1 MSMSKK
7 FIAICITTHN
17 RYEYFKRCYD
27 GWIKHLPPDSRI
39 FVVDDA
45 SDVPCPEATYRFE
58 KSAGIPKAKNMCL
71 ELAQDFEHIILADD
85 DIWPITEDWWLPYV
99 ESPEAHLSYCWS
111 DIRPG
116 MYGNA
121 HYYSIGKR
129 LYEDDKLFSFS
140 HPRGQMLYIDAKKVL
155 PRVGGFDPAYGK
167 GMVEHVDWS
176 WRIHNAGLSTWKNQD
191 VIGSEDLFYSIDENQ
206 NNEPDFVTTI
216 SDEMRTVIDQNN
228 QRILHAKGD
237 SSEYIEYRENTIPQ
251 PVDKQNNVII
261 CGVFTGKP
269 DFQINWGARHSPI
282 ADPQYTRDVALNY
295 ADDLKDSVMRH
306 EQKLVILNNI
316 ADASDGN
323 TRYIYTG
330 CSEDPYKNRFLKAL
344 HYLIEHEEIDNAWIV
359 DSGDV
364 TMNHNP
370 FPEMQR
376 DKIYVGCETMN
387 HLGCNWMLQNTKNS
401 YYQHWLNTNANKTLL
416 NCGLL
421 GGSRENLIAFLT
433 KMFYIWGYNVDNMN
447 LIDMLVFNVTAY
459 EHFKEKIVYGVGLV
473 NNRFRSMEATNE
485 GKEFWLHK

>member
-237 SSEYIEYRENTIPQ
+237 SSEYIEYRTGLEPKDTT
-251 PVDKQNNVII
+251 KENNVVI

-269 DFQINWGARHSPI
+269 DFQINWGSRHSPI
-282 ADPQYTRDVALNY
+282 ADPNLVRTMNLNY
-295 ADDLKDSVMRH
+295 ADELKRSI
-306 EQKLVILNNI
+306 EQYGERLIVLNNI
-316 ADASDGN
+316 SGYVHR
-323 TRYIYTG
+323 TEYVLTG
-330 CSEDPYKNRFLKAL
+330 CSDDPYKNRFLKAL
-344 HYLIEHEEIDNAWIV
+344 HFLIEHEEIDNAWIV
-359 DSGDV
+359 DSSDV
-364 TMNHNP
+364 TMLNNP
-370 FPEMQR
+370 FPHMQQ
-376 DKIYVGCETMN
+376 DKIYVGCETIN
-387 HLGCNWMLQNTKNS
+387 ALNCGWMLTNTQNQ
-401 YYQHWLNTNANKTLL
+401 YYKSWLNTNANKTLL

-421 GGSRENLIAFLT
+421 GGSRTDLIAFLT
-433 KMFYIWGYNVDNMN
+433 KMFYIWGYNLDNMN
-447 LIDMLVFNVTAY
+447 LTDMLVFNVAAY
-459 EHFKEKIVYGVGLV
+459 EHFKDKIVYGVGLV
-473 NNRFRSMEATNE
+473 NTPFRANSAKGYENSWFM
-485 GKEFWLHK
+485 HK

>member
-1 MSMSKK
+1 MK
-7 FIAICITTHN
+7 IGIGITTRGRDKYLERSLLKHL
-17 RYEYFKRCYD
+17 
-27 GWIKHLPPDSRI
+27 KHLPPNANIVVVEDGSNAPKI
-39 FVVDDA
+39 FNDNIKYFTFRENV
-45 SDVPCPEATYRFE
+45 
-58 KSAGIPKAKNMCL
+58 GIPKAKNKCL
-71 ELAQDFEHIILADD
+71 ELLEDCEHIFLFDD

-155 PRVGGFDPAYGK
+155 LRVGGFDPAYGK

-237 SSEYIEYRENTIPQ
+237 SSEYIEYRTGLEPKDTT
-251 PVDKQNNVII
+251 KENNVVI

-269 DFQINWGARHSPI
+269 DFQINWGSRHSPI
-282 ADPQYTRDVALNY
+282 ADPNLVRTMNLNY
-295 ADDLKDSVMRH
+295 ADELKRSI
-306 EQKLVILNNI
+306 EQYGERLIVLNNI
-316 ADASDGN
+316 SGYVHN
-323 TRYIYTG
+323 KTEYVLTG
-330 CSEDPYKNRFLKAL
+330 CSDDPYKNRFLKAL
-344 HYLIEHEEIDNAWIV
+344 HFLIEHEEIDNAWIV
-359 DSGDV
+359 DSSDV
-364 TMNHNP
+364 TMLNNP
-370 FPEMQR
+370 FPHMQQ
-376 DKIYVGCETMN
+376 DKIYVGCETIN
-387 HLGCNWMLQNTKNS
+387 ALNCGWMLTNTQNQ
-401 YYQHWLNTNANKTLL
+401 YYKSWLNQNANKTLL

-421 GGSRENLIAFLT
+421 GGSRTDLIAFLT
-433 KMFYIWGYNVDNMN
+433 KMFYIWGYNLDNMN
-447 LIDMLVFNVTAY
+447 LTDMLVFNVAAY
-459 EHFKEKIVYGVGLV
+459 EHFKDKIVYGVGLV
-473 NNRFRSMEATNE
+473 NNRFRSEKPTDAATE
-485 GKEFWLHK
+485 WWLHK